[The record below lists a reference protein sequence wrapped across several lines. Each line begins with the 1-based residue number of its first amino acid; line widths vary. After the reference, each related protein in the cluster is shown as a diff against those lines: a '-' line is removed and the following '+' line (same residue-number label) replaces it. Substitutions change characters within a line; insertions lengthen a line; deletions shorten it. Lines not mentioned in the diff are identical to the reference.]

1 MTTSTNET
9 LASIAK
15 RVWEK
20 CPDCRPPQVT
30 TITLARG
37 EAFQVAWDC
46 IDRGH
51 AALWYTSHTRHIP
64 AIELLI
70 IGACVKHLRS
80 FRVVDPSLGRNG
92 WYVDDDTRPP
102 RWCVN
107 GPTLAVALLL
117 ACEALAEKENPNG

>member
-1 MTTSTNET
+1 MTTSTNDS

-15 RVWEK
+15 HVWEK

-30 TITLARG
+30 TITLG
-37 EAFQVAWDC
+37 HSEVFQVSWGC

-51 AALWYTSHTRHIP
+51 AAPWRAARTREIP

-70 IGACVKHLRS
+70 IGACVKHLNCIDRYTSEILGAIRS
-80 FRVVDPSLGRNG
+80 HIERGEA
-92 WYVDDDTRPP
+92 T
-102 RWCVN
+102 
-107 GPTLAVALLL
+107 AILL